1 MNNKMKKKNKQIQIY
16 KKFYINVLDTK
27 SKKIQNNKTKNKL
40 KHNYINLNQTINEI
54 NDFNYDGDNS
64 CSEDS
69 FENMCMKT
77 ARNKWRNKKEEPM
90 KQEKININIE
100 ETPKREIKE
109 KIKTNNKETY
119 EVKEILEIKD
129 DLRIYKYCSKPRE
142 NPHKLI
148 FKYYYDKFDRND
160 YDNAYIILFIG
171 KTGDGKSTAIN
182 ALFNIIK
189 GIKLEDKQRFILI
202 PELNKKKGQAE
213 SQTDGIHLYY
223 IKDCNK
229 KPIII
234 IDTQGFGDTRG
245 KKYDELTKEA
255 FEYAF
260 TKIIKHINLVC
271 FIAKSTD
278 CRLDILTKYI
288 FCCATS
294 LFSEDINQNF
304 IFLTT
309 FANRSTISN
318 GPEFIASIKS
328 EPNFN
333 DIIKNMNEKW
343 YYSAESVSILDNDI
357 DRITKY
363 SFQQLTDLY
372 EEKIKNLKNINI
384 NKSCQIIK
392 NRNKIKTI
400 IKDIILIYHKIM
412 NEKNKISDI
421 DTKIS
426 EYETKL
432 SDINYRIENKKFQ
445 VDQVY
450 IPDKDY
456 HLDRIKSDRDRR
468 INYLDNQ
475 YEEKE
480 VRKLKYDGGDH
491 TYCNYCERNCHEYCY
506 CIGSLFDRCTIF
518 PIFGNDCKYCGH
530 HKSHHTIH
538 GGSKWV
544 NETERNKIDNY
555 SKIQEEN
562 DYYWKKYNEINDEY
576 NSKMEEKNERQN
588 ELNKLNEEK
597 NKLENEKN
605 NYINNKTQ
613 LNSQIKKITS
623 ELKIKILDL
632 IKIANSIKN
641 IAMNTFYYDIEN
653 LYIDYL
659 IQSMEEIGGE
669 KKEEIKGLKE
679 NKKYNDLFLEI
690 SNMKE
695 EELIYDD
702 ELMNKIKKFI

>member
-1 MNNKMKKKNKQIQIY
+1 
-16 KKFYINVLDTK
+16 
-27 SKKIQNNKTKNKL
+27 
-40 KHNYINLNQTINEI
+40 
-54 NDFNYDGDNS
+54 
-64 CSEDS
+64 
-69 FENMCMKT
+69 
-77 ARNKWRNKKEEPM
+77 
-90 KQEKININIE
+90 
-100 ETPKREIKE
+100 
-109 KIKTNNKETY
+109 
-119 EVKEILEIKD
+119 
-129 DLRIYKYCSKPRE
+129 
-142 NPHKLI
+142 
-148 FKYYYDKFDRND
+148 
-160 YDNAYIILFIG
+160 
-171 KTGDGKSTAIN
+171 
-182 ALFNIIK
+182 
-189 GIKLEDKQRFILI
+189 
-202 PELNKKKGQAE
+202 
-213 SQTDGIHLYY
+213 
-223 IKDCNK
+223 
-229 KPIII
+229 
-234 IDTQGFGDTRG
+234 
-245 KKYDELTKEA
+245 
-255 FEYAF
+255 
-260 TKIIKHINLVC
+260 
-271 FIAKSTD
+271 
-278 CRLDILTKYI
+278 
-288 FCCATS
+288 
-294 LFSEDINQNF
+294 
-304 IFLTT
+304 
-309 FANRSTISN
+309 
-318 GPEFIASIKS
+318 
-328 EPNFN
+328 
-333 DIIKNMNEKW
+333 
-343 YYSAESVSILDNDI
+343 
-357 DRITKY
+357 
-363 SFQQLTDLY
+363 
-372 EEKIKNLKNINI
+372 
-384 NKSCQIIK
+384 
-392 NRNKIKTI
+392 
-400 IKDIILIYHKIM
+400 M

-702 ELMNKIKKFI
+702 EVMNKIKKFI